1 MDQDK
6 RQKEKDKSLKQDKRQ
21 KSQDKSK
28 KEVNYLVFWTIEP
41 RMFLSSPDSFIK

>member
-21 KSQDKSK
+21 KSQDKSREK
-28 KEVNYLVFWTIEP
+28 MLTWIFG
-41 RMFLSSPDSFIK
+41 R